1 MGYPDLTRI
10 YDDVEKGLT
19 SQEHRLN
26 NAALAQGFWDYDGKK
41 FMSVFMRDAETPF
54 DYVQRPYRMAGLC
67 RQIIEILCD
76 HLYSPGPSRTW
87 DQPAGNKF
95 LQTVYEDNHFNALM
109 GRADQLSA
117 LNDVAAVQ
125 IDANEGNFQDKPIT
139 LRLWGA
145 QDFAVW
151 TDPENRTVPKVACT
165 VDRYD
170 TGTCYRLWNEKEV
183 RRYESSNGEGL
194 ADGQKAKYID
204 TTAHDYGCLP
214 FAFVHYVQPIVSFWE
229 SGIGTFLAQGE
240 VRTNDRM
247 SRLDEAINKHLNPLP
262 IVENVDETWQ
272 PTVQPMGFMRISSSK
287 MRVGA
292 TGGYEDGPQARLYFL
307 EAHVDIAGAWDDLC
321 KFLNQLLQAL
331 RVPAEAVRMEQVG
344 VSSGIALIVEQAPL
358 LTRARRR
365 QQPFGLYET
374 EIARTILRCSGG
386 HYGRADLTRAAKTGK
401 LSLAWPQ
408 PSVPVPT
415 KDNLDL
421 LLEQVTAGFKSLVM
435 ATSEW
440 YGCEREQAFQIL
452 EQVEK
457 DNAELEERAPTL
469 ALRRDDAQ
477 AANNTED
484 NEGAT
489 PSSNDDPTGELA
501 GADEDDK
508 DSADSEL
515 AQAV

>member
-1 MGYPDLTRI
+1 MGYPDLTKI
-10 YDDVEKGLT
+10 HDDVEKGLA

-54 DYVQRPYRMAGLC
+54 DYVQRPYRMSGLC

-87 DQPAGNKF
+87 DQPAGNAF

-125 IDANEGNFQDKPIT
+125 IDANEGNFHDKPIT
-139 LRLWGA
+139 LRLWGG
-145 QDFAVW
+145 QDFAVF
-151 TDPENRTVPKVACT
+151 TDPDNRTIPKVACT

-183 RRYESSNGEGL
+183 RRYESTNGEGL
-194 ADGQKAKYID
+194 ADGLKAKYID
-204 TTAHDYGCLP
+204 TTPHDYGCLP
-214 FAFVHYVQPIVSFWE
+214 FAFVHYVQPIVGFWE
-229 SGIGTFLAQGE
+229 TGIGTFLAQGE
-240 VRTNDRM
+240 VRANDRM
-247 SRLDEAINKHLNPLP
+247 SRLDEAVNKHLNPLP

-272 PTVQPMGFMRISSSK
+272 PIVQPMGFMRISSSK

-331 RVPAEAVRMEQVG
+331 RIPAEAVRMEQVG

-374 EIARTILRCSGG
+374 EIARTILRCAGG
-386 HYGRADLTRAAKTGK
+386 HYGRADLTRAAMKGK

-421 LLEQVTAGFKSLVM
+421 LLEQVGAGFKSLVM

-469 ALRRDDAQ
+469 ALRRGDE
-477 AANNTED
+477 ED
-484 NEGAT
+484 NEGT
-489 PSSNDDPTGELA
+489 DPSSDDKPTDELS

>member
-1 MGYPDLTRI
+1 M
-10 YDDVEKGLT
+10 
-19 SQEHRLN
+19 
-26 NAALAQGFWDYDGKK
+26 WDYDGKK

-54 DYVQRPYRMAGLC
+54 DYIQRPYRMSGLC

-125 IDANEGNFQDKPIT
+125 VDANEGNFQDKPIT

-170 TGTCYRLWNEKEV
+170 GTDCYRLWTDKEV
-183 RRYESSNGEGL
+183 RRYESTADGTL
-194 ADGQKAKYID
+194 AEGQKATFVD
-204 TTAHDYGCLP
+204 ATPHEYGCLP
-214 FAFVHYVQPIVSFWE
+214 FAFVHYVQPITSFWE
-229 SGIGTFLAQGE
+229 TGIGAFLAAGE
-240 VRTNDRM
+240 VRANDRM
-247 SRLDEAINKHLNPLP
+247 SRLDESVNKHLNPLP
-262 IVENVDETWQ
+262 FVENVDETWN
-272 PTVQPMGFMRISSSK
+272 PVVQPGGFIRISSSK
-287 MRVGA
+287 MRVDQ
-292 TGGYEDGPQARLYFL
+292 TGGYADGPQARVYFL

-358 LTRARRR
+358 LTRARKR
-365 QQPFGLYET
+365 QQPFALYET
-374 EIARTILRCSGG
+374 EIARCILRCAGG
-386 HYGRADLTRAAKTGK
+386 HYGRPDLLRAAKTGK

-421 LLEQVTAGFKSLVM
+421 LLEQVNAGLKSLVM
-435 ATSEW
+435 ATCEW

-452 EQVEK
+452 EQIEA

-469 ALRRDDAQ
+469 ALHRGDQDDDQ
-477 AANNTED
+477 GGD
-484 NEGAT
+484 D
-489 PSSNDDPTGELA
+489 SSNDDPTGQLA
-501 GADEDDK
+501 GSDEDDTE
-508 DSADSEL
+508 SEI